1 MGCHEVMDKGTEKEE
16 RGSITMTLKEI
27 ASMAGVSVAT
37 VSYVLNNTA
46 QVSEE
51 TRKRVEKII
60 KETGYR
66 SNILAKSLRTNES
79 FLIGVIVEDITV
91 WHTAHIIDGINEIAE
106 ARGYN
111 TILNNLR
118 LLSKIESQFE
128 HISNFQKDIDKAVD
142 VLIGM
147 QVDGIIYVGM
157 HDRKISH
164 VLHDIKKPVVYCYCY
179 TDGEGS
185 SVRYSNEKTVYQ
197 MTQMLISNGHKEF
210 GVINGLKGS
219 EPAALRFKGFQRAL
233 DEAGI
238 ELKPENIVCGN
249 WKYREGKE
257 AAGKLLSKKNFPTA
271 IVAMNDDMAV
281 GVYDAARELGLKIP
295 DDISVTGFDNGDIVQ
310 YVTPRI
316 TTVERPLQEM
326 GYRSM
331 ELLLESIH
339 GTSVGDV
346 NITLP
351 CALIE
356 GESVKNRSE
365 SEVYE

>member
-1 MGCHEVMDKGTEKEE
+1 MMDKGTEKEE

-27 ASMAGVSVAT
+27 ASMAGVSAAT

-164 VLHDIKKPVVYCYCY
+164 VLHDIKKNRWYIATAIRMGKDPRSAIATKKNSLPDD
-179 TDGEGS
+179 TD
-185 SVRYSNEKTVYQ
+185 VNKQ
-197 MTQMLISNGHKEF
+197 WTQ
-210 GVINGLKGS
+210 GVW
-219 EPAALRFKGFQRAL
+219 RDQRAK
-233 DEAGI
+233 GI
-238 ELKPENIVCGN
+238 RAC
-249 WKYREGKE
+249 
-257 AAGKLLSKKNFPTA
+257 
-271 IVAMNDDMAV
+271 
-281 GVYDAARELGLKIP
+281 
-295 DDISVTGFDNGDIVQ
+295 
-310 YVTPRI
+310 
-316 TTVERPLQEM
+316 RPP
-326 GYRSM
+326 
-331 ELLLESIH
+331 
-339 GTSVGDV
+339 V
-346 NITLP
+346 
-351 CALIE
+351 
-356 GESVKNRSE
+356 
-365 SEVYE
+365 